1 MVAAFIAN
9 VNLECCENSEIFT
22 GIDFGITAKEKA
34 SAKRNTQS
42 HPVRNQQNRY
52 AMELLD

>member
-9 VNLECCENSEIFT
+9 VNLECCENREIFT

-34 SAKRNTQS
+34 SAKHTQS